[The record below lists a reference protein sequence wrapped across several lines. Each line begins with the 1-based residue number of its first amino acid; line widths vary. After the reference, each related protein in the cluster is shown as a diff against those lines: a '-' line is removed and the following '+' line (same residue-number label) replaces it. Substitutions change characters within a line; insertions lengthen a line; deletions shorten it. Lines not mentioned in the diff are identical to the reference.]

1 MSTLDEITKEK
12 QRVSEAL
19 ARVDLQ
25 RKKLTRSYPEG
36 EIVRAEAAIDKQV
49 TESIKR
55 AEQAPFPPPKELY
68 EDVLA

>member
-1 MSTLDEITKEK
+1 MDPL
-12 QRVSEAL
+12 
-19 ARVDLQ
+19 DLQ
-25 RKKLTRSYPEG
+25 RKKLARLCSEG
-36 EIVRAEAAIDKQV
+36 EIAGAEAAIDQQV